1 MTDTVVIKSDPT
13 PGSPDGHD
21 QAMIDLVDKNSQIPT
36 ENELP
41 ANDATD
47 SEDRPSWLPEKFK
60 SPEDMAKAYAE
71 LESKIGKPAEPKA
84 DPETPPA
91 ETPNPSEATT
101 DDAEKALSER
111 GLDLSKFSTEFEE
124 KGELTPE
131 SYAELEKAGLTK
143 DIVDQYIEGQK
154 ARASQYESS
163 VKAEVG
169 GDASYDQMVTWAKS
183 NMSPDEISAFNNAV
197 SSGDVNQAKLAVL
210 GLSSRYSA
218 ANGSDPKRTIGGGQK
233 SAQDAFESTAQLT
246 EAMRDPRYKA
256 DPAYRA
262 AVQNK
267 LARSS
272 VF

>member
-21 QAMIDLVDKNSQIPT
+21 QAMIDLVDKNAQIPT
-36 ENELP
+36 DNVPP

-47 SEDRPSWLPEKFK
+47 PEDRPSWLPEKFK

-84 DPETPPA
+84 DPETPADTPA
-91 ETPNPSEATT
+91 PADATP
-101 DDAEKALSER
+101 DDADKALSER
-111 GLDLSKFSTEFEE
+111 GLDMAKFSNEFAE

-154 ARASQYESS
+154 ARATQYESS

-169 GDASYDQMVTWAKS
+169 GDENYNQMVTWAKS
-183 NMSPDEISAFNNAV
+183 NMSAEEISAFNNAV

-210 GLSSRYSA
+210 GLSTRYSK
-218 ANGSDPKRTIGGGQK
+218 ANGSDPKRTIGGGK
-233 SAQDAFESTAQLT
+233 AGAEDAFESTAQLT
-246 EAMRDPRYKA
+246 EAMKDPRYKS
-256 DPAYRA
+256 DPAYRN

>member
-1 MTDTVVIKSDPT
+1 MTETVVIKSDPT
-13 PGSPDGHD
+13 PGSPEGHE
-21 QAMIDLVDKNSQIPT
+21 QAMIDLVDKSAQIPT

-47 SEDRPSWLPEKFK
+47 SEDRPKWLPEKFK
-60 SPEDMAKAYAE
+60 SAEDMAKAYAE
-71 LESKIGKPAEPKA
+71 LESKMGKPAEPKA

-91 ETPNPSEATT
+91 DVPNPTEATT
-101 DDAEKALSER
+101 DEAEKALSER
-111 GLDLSKFSTEFEE
+111 GLDLSKFSEEFSE

-131 SYAELEKAGLTK
+131 SYAELEKAGLPK

-169 GDASYDQMVTWAKS
+169 GDENYSQMVTWAKA
-183 NMSPDEISAFNNAV
+183 NMSPQEITAFNNAV
-197 SSGDVNQAKLAVL
+197 GSGDVNQAKLAVL
-210 GLSSRYSA
+210 GLSNRYST
-218 ANGSDPKRTIGGGQK
+218 ANGADPKRTIGGGK
-233 SAQDAFESTAQLT
+233 AGALDTFESTAQLT
-246 EAMRDPRYKA
+246 EAMKDPRYKS
-256 DPAYRA
+256 DPAYRN
-262 AVQNK
+262 AVQTK

>member
-1 MTDTVVIKSDPT
+1 LTDTVVIKSDPT
-13 PGSPDGHD
+13 SGSPEGHD
-21 QAMIDLVDKNSQIPT
+21 QAMIDLVDKSAQIPT

-41 ANDATD
+41 ATD
-47 SEDRPSWLPEKFK
+47 DTGSEDRPKWLPEKFK
-60 SPEDMAKAYAE
+60 SAEDMAKAYAE

-84 DPETPPA
+84 DPETPAPA
-91 ETPNPSEATT
+91 EATP
-101 DDAEKALSER
+101 DDANKALSER
-111 GLDLSKFSTEFEE
+111 GLDMGKFSTEFAE

-154 ARASQYESS
+154 ARATQYESS

-169 GDASYDQMVTWAKS
+169 GDEQYNQMVTWAKA
-183 NMSPDEISAFNNAV
+183 NMSPAEITAFNNAV
-197 SSGDVNQAKLAVL
+197 GSGDVNQAKLAVL
-210 GLSSRYSA
+210 GLSTRYSS
-218 ANGSDPKRTIGGGQK
+218 ANGSDPKRTIGGGK
-233 SAQDAFESTAQLT
+233 AGAQDTFESTAQLT
-246 EAMRDPRYKA
+246 EAMRDPRYKS

-267 LARSS
+267 LSRST

>member
-13 PGSPDGHD
+13 PGSPEGHD
-21 QAMIDLVDKNSQIPT
+21 QAMIDLVDKSAQIPT

-41 ANDATD
+41 ATD
-47 SEDRPSWLPEKFK
+47 DTGSEERPSWLPEKFK
-60 SPEDMAKAYAE
+60 SPEDMAKAYSE

-84 DPETPPA
+84 DDAPPA
-91 ETPNPSEATT
+91 EVPNPTEATP
-101 DDAEKALSER
+101 DDATKALSER
-111 GLDLSKFSTEFEE
+111 GLDLSKFSEEFSE
-124 KGELTPE
+124 KGELTPD
-131 SYAELEKAGLTK
+131 SYAELEKAGLSK

-169 GDASYDQMVTWAKS
+169 GDEGYNQMVTWAKS
-183 NMSPDEISAFNNAV
+183 NMSPAEITAFNSAV

-210 GLSSRYSA
+210 GLSTRYSS
-218 ANGSDPKRTIGGGQK
+218 ANGSDPKRTIGGGK
-233 SAQDAFESTAQLT
+233 AGAQDAFESTAQLT

-262 AVQNK
+262 SVQNK
-267 LARSS
+267 LSRSS

>member
-21 QAMIDLVDKNSQIPT
+21 QAMIDLVDKSAQIPT
-36 ENELP
+36 DNELP
-41 ANDATD
+41 ATD
-47 SEDRPSWLPEKFK
+47 DTGSEDRPKWLPEKFK

-71 LESKIGKPAEPKA
+71 LESKIGQPAEPKA
-84 DPETPPA
+84 DDTPPA
-91 ETPNPSEATT
+91 DTPAPADATT

-111 GLDLSKFSTEFEE
+111 GLDLSKFSNEFSE

-163 VKAEVG
+163 VKSEVG
-169 GDASYDQMVTWAKS
+169 GDENYNQMVTWAKS
-183 NMSPDEISAFNNAV
+183 NMAPDEIAAFNNAV

-210 GLSSRYSA
+210 GLATRYSS
-218 ANGSDPKRTIGGGQK
+218 ANGSDPKRTIGGGK
-233 SAQDAFESTAQLT
+233 AGAQDAFESTAQLT
-246 EAMRDPRYKA
+246 EAMRDPRYKS

-267 LARSS
+267 LSRST

>member
-21 QAMIDLVDKNSQIPT
+21 QAMIDLVDKNAQIPT

-84 DPETPPA
+84 DPETPA
-91 ETPNPSEATT
+91 ETPAPAEATP
-101 DDAEKALSER
+101 DDAEKALSDR
-111 GLDLSKFSTEFEE
+111 GLDLSKFSNEFSE

-154 ARASQYESS
+154 ARATQYESS
-163 VKAEVG
+163 VKSEVG
-169 GDASYDQMVTWAKS
+169 GDENYNQMVTWAKS
-183 NMSPDEISAFNNAV
+183 NMSPQEITAFNNAV

-210 GLSSRYSA
+210 GLSTRYSS
-218 ANGSDPKRTIGGGQK
+218 ANGSDPKRTIGGGK
-233 SAQDAFESTAQLT
+233 AGAQDTFESTAQLT
-246 EAMRDPRYKA
+246 EAMRDPRYKS
-256 DPAYRA
+256 DPAYRN
-262 AVQNK
+262 AVQTK